1 MNFDKIVV
9 PTDFSP
15 ASDAA
20 VAAAVELAAR
30 LGHDIVLLHA
40 FTPPIYPL
48 LDGAVI
54 PTAEHVA
61 DLVTQAD
68 RQLDALCARY
78 AHKDVTI
85 EPKLVQGAAAEEILR
100 YAEEQR
106 CGLIIMGTHG
116 RSGMR
121 RLVLGSIAEEV
132 VRKATVPVLTIREDH
147 KAAAREA
154 HAHHG

>member
-1 MNFDKIVV
+1 MRGATLGGMNFDKIVV

-85 EPKLVQGAAAEEILR
+85 EPKLVQGAAACGGWCSAR
-100 YAEEQR
+100 SRRRSCARRR
-106 CGLIIMGTHG
+106 C
-116 RSGMR
+116 RC
-121 RLVLGSIAEEV
+121 
-132 VRKATVPVLTIREDH
+132 
-147 KAAAREA
+147 
-154 HAHHG
+154 